1 MLKKSNL
8 LASIAFLICSAIS
21 MNAQEKVVILDSIQ
35 SAKIITQLIN
45 GDACKAELKIV
56 KNLLKNEEER
66 TSLLKEQNQLL
77 LNAYKEKDKESLA
90 LSEIIFNDEK
100 IIKKEK
106 NKKTF
111 WKYIGIVSLSLS
123 GFLLITN

>member
-1 MLKKSNL
+1 M
-8 LASIAFLICSAIS
+8 
-21 MNAQEKVVILDSIQ
+21 ILDSVQ
-35 SAKIITQLIN
+35 SVKIITQLIN

-56 KNLLKNEEER
+56 TKLLKNEEQR

-77 LNAYKEKDKESLA
+77 LKAYEEKDKENMS

-106 NKKTF
+106 NKKTL

-123 GFLLITN
+123 GFLLLTK

>member
-1 MLKKSNL
+1 
-8 LASIAFLICSAIS
+8 
-21 MNAQEKVVILDSIQ
+21 VILDSIQ
-35 SAKIITQLIN
+35 SVKIITQLIN

>member
-1 MLKKSNL
+1 M
-8 LASIAFLICSAIS
+8 
-21 MNAQEKVVILDSIQ
+21 ILDSVQ
-35 SAKIITQLIN
+35 SVKIITQLIN

-56 KNLLKNEEER
+56 TKLLKNEEQR

-77 LNAYKEKDKESLA
+77 LKAYEEKDKENMS

-123 GFLLITN
+123 GFLLLTK

>member
-1 MLKKSNL
+1 M
-8 LASIAFLICSAIS
+8 
-21 MNAQEKVVILDSIQ
+21 
-35 SAKIITQLIN
+35 TQLIN
-45 GDACKAELKIV
+45 GDACKAELKFV
-56 KNLLKNEEER
+56 NQLLKNEEKR

-77 LNAYKEKDKESLA
+77 LNAYKEKEKENMS

-123 GFLLITN
+123 GFLLVTK